1 MTKDPQHEHTK
12 KQISS
17 TNNNTL
23 FQPLNLFNQSIN
35 GNEHLSIINSASSE
49 ITNRKYSQEVNTV
62 ETNNESHQFYTQT
75 NSLLKEYIQS
85 SNEYKTPI
93 IMVKKPH
100 LSLYERRKN
109 RMERICSAQ
118 NPAFYDIEQIN
129 GLPPIP
135 EHITPT
141 ISFPPLVSSPPII
154 KLNARIVRFRTPF
167 QVQVTISIYWRL
179 LMKLSQQDVAFS
191 IMSMLCVRG
200 DTVDSKEP
208 EIIEYCSVDKTY
220 GKGEHPIIEIN
231 CSDMRNIVR
240 IETLGFEEY
249 YFDKCICNCM
259 SSKSHLGCELV
270 LALELPHGPY
280 FSQSFVSLTKLQ
292 KGVEFKWKGGSR
304 TADELGIDDD
314 SRMLFGKKI
323 IPYQDSEI
331 KEIISCCLPKTS
343 DNGVCLQQLR
353 NVLKSRDVESIL
365 NEHNEWY
372 VLHVS
377 CCRKDI
383 TLITKVC
390 NEELK
395 KSLKEPFIR
404 NSYNQYDV

>member
-1 MTKDPQHEHTK
+1 
-12 KQISS
+12 
-17 TNNNTL
+17 
-23 FQPLNLFNQSIN
+23 
-35 GNEHLSIINSASSE
+35 
-49 ITNRKYSQEVNTV
+49 
-62 ETNNESHQFYTQT
+62 
-75 NSLLKEYIQS
+75 
-85 SNEYKTPI
+85 
-93 IMVKKPH
+93 
-100 LSLYERRKN
+100 
-109 RMERICSAQ
+109 MERICSAQ

-141 ISFPPLVSSPPII
+141 ISFPPLISYSFSGSSYYFY
-154 KLNARIVRFRTPF
+154 LL
-167 QVQVTISIYWRL
+167 RL

-208 EIIEYCSVDKTY
+208 EIID
-220 GKGEHPIIEIN
+220 
-231 CSDMRNIVR
+231 DMRNIVR

-353 NVLKSRDVESIL
+353 NILKSRDVESIL